1 MINFKMLLASLL
13 VAGVSAQATFAQVA
27 SEKKKSG
34 YPYAFVGVQGGGQVT
49 FGNYMLRNSLPQL
62 GL

>member
-27 SEKKKSG
+27 SEKK
-34 YPYAFVGVQGGGQVT
+34 
-49 FGNYMLRNSLPQL
+49 SLVILMPL
-62 GL
+62 